1 MGLMVPVNEVNGLET
16 AMGLGS
22 EVSEEEAAHLGQE
35 WQEVPV
41 VGKGPGLE
49 VVAEELLVG
58 EPVAADAILPVKP
71 RYFLSIG
78 CQFGRLELCKVELCL
93 SNFLLVTQNLHTC
106 LDLQNNNI

>member
-22 EVSEEEAAHLGQE
+22 EPSEEEAAHLGQE

-78 CQFGRLELCKVELCL
+78 CQFWASGALQGGAV
-93 SNFLLVTQNLHTC
+93 SQQFLACHAKSAHLFGPAE
-106 LDLQNNNI
+106 